1 MKSFFQRI
9 VTAATLLAIA
19 ISAGGQAPSWVT
31 SRPVSD
37 TDYIGIGMSSV
48 SDKDFQQ
55 IAMTN
60 AMLEIAS
67 QISVSIESSSFMQTV
82 DVDGRSKSLF
92 EEKVKETL
100 AANIEGQELKDSY
113 NDGSR
118 YYVYYKL
125 NKKAYQKQV
134 KARRER
140 GISLGLDWYGKGQA
154 AERIHNFSG
163 AVQMYAKGLEAIE
176 PYLYLDLTTD
186 YAGRKFN
193 VATELYDAY
202 VNVFAGM
209 EFVQNATEIG
219 AEAFKPCGDP
229 LTVCLM
235 RKGDIMSNV
244 LLKCAFVSGEGE
256 VSAPVKTDGEGLATF
271 YITNVTSKQS
281 IQTVEITIEDSFMSA
296 LPESY
301 RVLIQGVSIPTARF
315 TVVLMNPNYTAYL
328 MVEKNDL
335 EACEKQVRNIL
346 ANNYFEFTEDT
357 AANLFVSLS
366 TSMEVGSTFKGELYD
381 MNECLAS
388 LTLRIYDNVRQTQLL
403 DYNVSQ
409 IKVLV
414 PADKSEVQ
422 AKAMCS
428 REVLKRVN
436 AELPKTLRKLNIN
449 L

>member
-1 MKSFFQRI
+1 MKSSLKLA
-9 VTAATLLAIA
+9 VLTAVMCAFSL
-19 ISAGGQAPSWVT
+19 SAGGQAPSWV
-31 SRPVSD
+31 SVRPVSD

-48 SDKDFQQ
+48 SDKDFQKV
-55 IAMTN
+55 AMTN
-60 AMLEIAS
+60 ALLEIAS

-92 EEKVKETL
+92 EEKVKESV
-100 AANIEGQELKDSY
+100 AANIEGQQLKDSY

-118 YYVYYKL
+118 YYVYYRL
-125 NKKAYQKQV
+125 DKKAYQKQV

-154 AERIHNFSG
+154 AEKMHNFSG
-163 AVQMYAKGLEAIE
+163 AVQMYAKGLQAIE

-186 YAGRKFN
+186 YAGRRFD

-209 EFVQNATEIG
+209 EFVQNATEVG

-235 RKGDIMSNV
+235 RKGDIMANV

-256 VSAPVKTDGEGLATF
+256 VTAPVKTDGEGLATF

-281 IQTVEITIEDSFMSA
+281 IQTVEITLEDSFLSA
-296 LPESY
+296 LPDSY
-301 RVLIQGVSIPTARF
+301 RVLLQGVSMPAARF

-328 MVEKNDL
+328 MVEQNDL
-335 EACEKQVRNIL
+335 EACAKQVRTIL

-357 AANLFVSLS
+357 SANLFVSLS
-366 TSMEVGSTFKGELYD
+366 TTMETGSTFRGELYD

-388 LTLRIYDNVRQTQLL
+388 LTLRIYDNIRQTQLL

-414 PADKSEVQ
+414 PADKTEAQ

-436 AELPKTLRKLNIN
+436 AELPKILKKMNIN
-449 L
+449 